1 MISKWPVSWAEWVV
15 IIIILIRGI
24 GEQPKQTWNSER
36 SLSGPRRG
44 CHRSPLYRQ
53 VGGKMIIN
61 RKPMIMLAMI
71 LITGASPCPP
81 TPGTKST
88 RSPAPRRS
96 SVLRQLSSQGT
107 RWLSGYGDWDWES
120 NMRTQP
126 ADLIKTCADHNII
139 NYMVLV
145 EMLIMMQWCRS
156 WAWLGRQAAIAGDI
170 SAESTIRSQHSVSWF
185 NCTSVMF

>member
-36 SLSGPRRG
+36 GLSGPRRG

-53 VGGKMIIN
+53 VGRKMPRMIIN
-61 RKPMIMLAMI
+61 RKPMIMLTMI
-71 LITGASPCPP
+71 LLTGASPCPP

-107 RWLSGYGDWDWES
+107 RWLSGYGHCD
-120 NMRTQP
+120 
-126 ADLIKTCADHNII
+126 A
-139 NYMVLV
+139 
-145 EMLIMMQWCRS
+145 MLIMMQMTQVLSVVGATSSDSGRYLCRVYN
-156 WAWLGRQAAIAGDI
+156 QV
-170 SAESTIRSQHSVSWF
+170 SAFLFRFLV
-185 NCTSVMF
+185 

>member
-1 MISKWPVSWAEWVV
+1 MISKWPVSWVEWVV
-15 IIIILIRGI
+15 MIIILIRGI

-53 VGGKMIIN
+53 VGRMMSRMIIN
-61 RKPMIMLAMI
+61 RKPMIMLTMI

-107 RWLSGYGDWDWES
+107 RWLSGYGDCDE
-120 NMRTQP
+120 
-126 ADLIKTCADHNII
+126 
-139 NYMVLV
+139 
-145 EMLIMMQWCRS
+145 MMQMTQVLSVVGATSSDSGRYLCRVYN
-156 WAWLGRQAAIAGDI
+156 QV
-170 SAESTIRSQHSVSWF
+170 SAFLFSFLV
-185 NCTSVMF
+185 